1 VKKPITVT
9 ACALALAS
17 VLTTAGCGAKP
28 GQPVA
33 AATTESPTTDPS
45 VIKTDAGLRERI
57 KTGEPAW
64 AAVDASFTVAA
75 RVEVDDTRITR
86 VGAPVMGRIATLG
99 AREGEEVH
107 RGQVLATLI
116 SPGLSDAQLELL
128 KAISHKQV
136 AQRAVERAQVLLKSD
151 VIGAAELQRR
161 EAELSEASAEV
172 DAARDHLQLLGM
184 PPEAI
189 EELRRTRQM
198 NSVSRVMAG
207 MEGTVMER
215 RVAMGQ
221 VVEPADT
228 VYEIADLSHVWLVA
242 DVPEQ
247 SSGNLRA
254 GQSVEAQL
262 AALPGRTITG
272 KLAFV
277 SATVNPETRTV
288 RVRMDV
294 PNRDK
299 SLKPAM
305 LATMTIREHTE
316 RRQVVPLAGV
326 VREGDSDCLFVERD
340 AETFVLREVK
350 LGPEHGGKRVLL
362 EGVKPGER
370 IVVDGAFHLN
380 NERRRRSLRGE
391 GS

>member
-1 VKKPITVT
+1 VRNCIVP
-9 ACALALAS
+9 AASAAL
-17 VLTTAGCGAKP
+17 VLTLAGCGAKP

-33 AATTESPTTDPS
+33 AASSAAVANDPLE
-45 VIKTDAGLRERI
+45 IKTDANLMSRI
-57 KTGEPAW
+57 KVGEPSW
-64 AAVDASFTVAA
+64 ATVGASFTVAA

-86 VGAPVMGRIATLG
+86 VGAPVMGRIATLA

-136 AQRAVERAQVLLKSD
+136 AQRAVERAQVLLKAD

-161 EAELSEASAEV
+161 EAELNEASAEV

-184 PPEAI
+184 PSEAI

-207 MEGTVMER
+207 MEGTVMKR
-215 RVAMGQ
+215 HVAMGQ

-247 SSGNLRA
+247 SSGTLRA
-254 GQSVEAQL
+254 GQAVEAHL
-262 AALPGRTITG
+262 AALPGRVLRG

-294 PNRDK
+294 PNADK
-299 SLKPAM
+299 ALKPAM
-305 LATMTIREHTE
+305 LATMTVMEHTE
-316 RRQVVPLAGV
+316 RRQTVPLASV
-326 VREGDSDCLFVERD
+326 VREGDTECLFVERG

-350 LGPEHGGKRVLL
+350 LGPEHGGRRVLL
-362 EGVKPGER
+362 EGVREGER

-380 NERRRRSLRGE
+380 NERRRRSVRGE